1 MSDTIATHRRTPRAE
16 QARPRLVYF
25 YDPVCGRC
33 RRVEGYLA
41 AVLQA
46 RHNHETFVVHPV
58 SRTERRDLVERFGV
72 ETFPTIVVVEDKR
85 VRGRLVAP
93 RGVAEIELFL
103 ARWLR

>member
-1 MSDTIATHRRTPRAE
+1 MLTAGRGTAPADR
-16 QARPRLVYF
+16 ARPRLVYF

-33 RRVEGYLA
+33 RRVEAYLA

-46 RHNHETFVVHPV
+46 RRNHETFVFHPV
-58 SRTERRDLVERFGV
+58 SSADRPDLVDRFRV
-72 ETFPTIVVVEDKR
+72 QTFPTIVVVEDR
-85 VRGRLVAP
+85 HVRGRLTSP